1 MLPRVLVSA
10 FIGKLKEQD
19 WHINSDKPFE
29 VVPLPSLMLEINC
42 GSFLAAPFFIY
53 DLCIAHAF
61 FPALCSGATT

>member
-1 MLPRVLVSA
+1 MLPRILVSA

-19 WHINSDKPFE
+19 WHVNSDKPFE
-29 VVPLPSLMLEINC
+29 VVPLPSLMLQINC

-53 DLCIAHAF
+53 AF